1 MTMLKFKFGDMALA
15 NLLVSL
21 MSGLFVAYQ
30 YDYTAAYSSVITM
43 DNSLPYG
50 AFLRSLHYYSSQAF
64 FLFLLIHI
72 GEYICRGV
80 HLNMPV
86 CSWIKL
92 VLTIPGTILLLFT
105 GYILK
110 GDIVGV
116 SAGRIAEQLVLIIP
130 FIGDALNRFF
140 FSLKHDGLYRVYF
153 NHALVLGL
161 LCGWALWSHLKKR
174 TIKGHYVLLCLFIL
188 FGICFFCKAP
198 LDAPPNDAE
207 AMLVKGPW
215 FFLGVQE
222 LLRYFSPLWAGIVY
236 PSIIIVLLLLLPAAS
251 KKYNGFLLSAIML
264 FMISHT
270 FLTVVAFLR

>member
-1 MTMLKFKFGDMALA
+1 MTMLKSKFGDLSLA
-15 NLLVSL
+15 SLLVSIV
-21 MSGLFVAYQ
+21 SGLFVAYQ
-30 YDYTAAYSSVITM
+30 YDYTAAYSSVITI

-50 AFLRSLHYYSSQAF
+50 AFLRSLHYYSSQTF
-64 FLFLLIHI
+64 FIFLLIHV

-86 CSWIKL
+86 YSWIKL
-92 VLTIPGTILLLFT
+92 VLTIPGAILLLFT
-105 GYILK
+105 GYVLK

-116 SAGRIAEQLVLIIP
+116 SAGRIAEQLVLNIP

-140 FSLKHDGLYRVYF
+140 FSLRHDGLYRVYF

-161 LCGWALWSHLKKR
+161 LCGLALWSHLKKR
-174 TIKGHYVLLCLFIL
+174 TIKGHYVLLCLLIML
-188 FGICFFCKAP
+188 GICFVCKAP

-236 PSIIIVLLLLLPAAS
+236 PSIIIVLLLLLPVAG
-251 KKYNGFLLSAIML
+251 KKYNGFFLSAIML
-264 FMISHT
+264 FLLSYLS
-270 FLTVVAFLR
+270 LTVVALLR

>member
-1 MTMLKFKFGDMALA
+1 
-15 NLLVSL
+15 

-92 VLTIPGTILLLFT
+92 VLTIPGAILLLFT

-116 SAGRIAEQLVLIIP
+116 SAGRIAEQLVLNIP
-130 FIGDALNRFF
+130 FIGNALNRFF
-140 FSLKHDGLYRVYF
+140 FSLRHDGLYRVYF

-174 TIKGHYVLLCLFIL
+174 AIKGHYVLLCLFIV

-215 FFLGVQE
+215 FFLGIQE

-236 PSIIIVLLLLLPAAS
+236 PSGIIVLLLLLPAAS

>member
-1 MTMLKFKFGDMALA
+1 MIMLKFKFGDMALA
-15 NLLVSL
+15 NLLVSII
-21 MSGLFVAYQ
+21 SGLFVAYQ

-92 VLTIPGTILLLFT
+92 VLTIPGAILLLFT

-153 NHALVLGL
+153 NHALVLCL

>member
-1 MTMLKFKFGDMALA
+1 MTMLKFKFGDIALA
-15 NLLVSL
+15 NLLVSI

-50 AFLRSLHYYSSQAF
+50 TFLRSLHYYSSQAF

-92 VLTIPGTILLLFT
+92 VLTIPAAILLLFT

-130 FIGDALNRFF
+130 FIGDALNRFL

-174 TIKGHYVLLCLFIL
+174 TIKGHYVLLCLFIV

-236 PSIIIVLLLLLPAAS
+236 PSSIIVLLLLLPAAS
-251 KKYNGFLLSAIML
+251 KKYNGFFLSAIML
-264 FMISHT
+264 FLISHT
-270 FLTVVAFLR
+270 FLTVIAFLR

>member
-1 MTMLKFKFGDMALA
+1 MTILKFKFGDMALA

-92 VLTIPGTILLLFT
+92 VLTIPGAILLLFT

-116 SAGRIAEQLVLIIP
+116 SAGRIAEQLVLNIP

-140 FSLKHDGLYRVYF
+140 FSLRHDGLYRVYF

-188 FGICFFCKAP
+188 SGICFFCKAP
-198 LDAPPNDAE
+198 LDAPPTDAE

-251 KKYNGFLLSAIML
+251 KKYNGFFLSAIML